1 MIESETEM
9 KPRFHH
15 YDIEILLFMRC
26 ETGETELPH
35 FLNSRPRSF
44 ELVGCY
50 FHTNS
55 FWPLYMQR
63 QFFVA
68 LLKDSASSAFQS
80 MCLPSA

>member
-1 MIESETEM
+1 MREGAITSETEMDETGM

-35 FLNSRPRSF
+35 FLNSGPRSF

-55 FWPLYMQR
+55 F
-63 QFFVA
+63 
-68 LLKDSASSAFQS
+68 
-80 MCLPSA
+80 